1 MAELMALSLR
11 SVLAL
16 ALGALSACEVY
27 LPDTREGAAAPP
39 AAAALIAVPQPPSA
53 AADKASA
60 ALPQAVP
67 PEPELIGAARLE
79 HDYPLFGLAVY
90 MQAQIYAEP
99 SMRATVLGYMRRG
112 TRFRATR
119 GVAPAPNSGCETRWH
134 ELHMGG
140 WVCTDRSVLI
150 GATPPEFASTL
161 PSPPTLTAALPYDY
175 EKAMSRNTPL
185 YARRP
190 TDAEASEFADWL
202 VHNPAAADKL
212 AHAAVAPPL
221 PAPTKSSKKLP
232 AKKQPPAPA
241 LPKLPDYVRLLL
253 QPGYYVSVDGQ
264 EPDPDGRTFLR
275 TVRGDVLH
283 LRNEIAVHA
292 SVLHGTVVHGGMR
305 ELSQLALVSRAGA
318 HSFMRDPIS
327 GRLQPSAAAMTL
339 LEPVVLTP
347 ERVNGAHGELAV
359 AEDGRLIPTSALRA
373 VPHTPR
379 PAFVPHGAR
388 YIAVQLSSQT
398 LVAYDGDKPVYATLV
413 STGKEGFETPT
424 GIYRIQHKHIS
435 ATMDGEV
442 GADDMYRIED
452 VPWTMYF
459 SGSLALHA
467 AFWHERFGQQRSHG
481 CVNLAPLDAHWL
493 FDWAS
498 PVLPP
503 GYHGVNSTR
512 ENPGTYVVITQ

>member
-1 MAELMALSLR
+1 MSFSLR

-16 ALGALSACEVY
+16 AMGALSACEVY
-27 LPDTREGAAAPP
+27 LPDAREGVLAQP
-39 AAAALIAVPQPPSA
+39 AAAALIAVPRPPSA
-53 AADKASA
+53 AAETATV
-60 ALPQAVP
+60 ALPQAVAP
-67 PEPELIGAARLE
+67 ARQLTGAARLE
-79 HDYPLFGLAVY
+79 HDYPLHGLAVY

-99 SMRATVLGYMRRG
+99 SMHATVLGYMRRG
-112 TRFRATR
+112 ARFRAKP
-119 GVAPAPNSGCETRWH
+119 GIAPTPNSGCETRWH
-134 ELHMGG
+134 ELHVGG
-140 WVCTDRSVLI
+140 FVCTDRSVLI

-190 TDAEASEFADWL
+190 TDEEASEFADWL

-212 AHAAVAPPL
+212 ARAAVAPPL

-232 AKKQPPAPA
+232 SKKQPPVPP

-264 EPDPDGRTFLR
+264 EPDPDGGTFLR
-275 TVRGDVLH
+275 TVRGDVLRLH
-283 LRNEIAVHA
+283 NETAVHA
-292 SVLHGTVVHGGMR
+292 SVLHGTVVHGGMP
-305 ELSQLALVSRAGA
+305 ELSELALVSRGGA
-318 HSFMRDPIS
+318 RSFMRDPIS
-327 GRLQPSAAAMTL
+327 GRLQPSAATMTL

-347 ERVNGAHGELAV
+347 ERVNSAHGELGV
-359 AEDGRLIPTSALRA
+359 AEDGRLIPTSALRP

-379 PAFVPHGAR
+379 PAFVPRGAR

-413 STGKEGFETPT
+413 STGKQGFETPT

-503 GYHGVNSTR
+503 AYHGVNSTR
-512 ENPGTYVVITQ
+512 ENPGTFVVITQ

>member
-1 MAELMALSLR
+1 MAFCRRSL
-11 SVLAL
+11 LAL
-16 ALGALSACEVY
+16 ALGALSGCEVY
-27 LPDTREGAAAPP
+27 LPDAREGVPAPP
-39 AAAALIAVPQPPSA
+39 AAAGLIAVPRPPSA
-53 AADKASA
+53 AAETATA
-60 ALPQAVP
+60 ALPEAAT
-67 PEPELIGAARLE
+67 PEPELGGAARLE
-79 HDYPLFGLAVY
+79 HDYPLHGLAVY

-99 SMRATVLGYMRRG
+99 NMRATVLGYMRRG
-112 TRFRATR
+112 ARFRAKP
-119 GVAPAPNSGCETRWH
+119 GIAPAPNSGCETRWH

-150 GATPPEFASTL
+150 GATPPEFASML
-161 PSPPTLTAALPYDY
+161 PAPPTLTAALPYDY

-221 PAPTKSSKKLP
+221 PPPTKATKKMP
-232 AKKQPPAPA
+232 AKKQPPAPP

-253 QPGYYVSVDGQ
+253 QPGYYVSVDGA
-264 EPDPDGRTFLR
+264 EPDEEGRTFLR
-275 TVRGDVLH
+275 TVRGDMLH
-283 LRNEIAVHA
+283 VRNEIAVHA
-292 SVLHGTVVHGGMR
+292 SVLHGTIVRGGMR
-305 ELSQLALVSRAGA
+305 ELNQLALVVRAGA
-318 HSFMRDPIS
+318 HSFTRDAIG
-327 GRLQPSAAAMTL
+327 GRLQPSAAGMTL

-359 AEDGRLIPTSALRA
+359 AEDGRLVPTNALRM

-379 PAFVPHGAR
+379 PAFVPRGAR

-398 LVAYDGDKPVYATLV
+398 LVAYEGEKPVYATLV
-413 STGKEGFETPT
+413 STGKQGFETPT
-424 GIYRIQHKHIS
+424 GIYRIQQKHIS

-498 PVLPP
+498 PALPP

-512 ENPGTYVVITQ
+512 ENPGTYVVITP